1 MMISGKQVL
10 HAPLAQAAALLAAAL
25 MLAHA
30 WLAPGRLRA
39 AETSCSR
46 GGSSLIGSFLE
57 ETNAEKKQELIRKMR
72 ALPAEEVAACWLDR
86 LEDARSGEKI
96 RIIEEMADYPEKR
109 FVLPLAN
116 YLVDNHQALRRAA
129 ARSLKKIGD
138 DRLYPVILNMVN
150 SDVAVHRIYFI
161 EAMNYLY
168 DSRFYP
174 LLAGLMR
181 DENKSIRIY
190 VLNCLKENRI
200 AESLGIIRGSALS
213 DKNDEVRIVAIE
225 AIGALRD
232 GNGLSVL
239 HITLNDKN
247 RDVRCESAR
256 SIRLI
261 NSLASVNPL
270 SYRLMAEEDDEIKDI
285 MLETLSVMRRIGDVR
300 GLEKILATD
309 SSLSLRIKSAYVLS
323 FSGSL
328 QGQAALQ
335 QGLRDRDYRV
345 RAEVC
350 NSLGYYKNRQS
361 LASLFE
367 VLSRE
372 SNFYIKTAALN
383 SVRRINDKSSLM
395 GLFDLYTVEREQ
407 LFKELLRD
415 AVKEFIKRFI

>member
-1 MMISGKQVL
+1 MMRPGK
-10 HAPLAQAAALLAAAL
+10 HPLTPALPAALVAAALLAQ
-25 MLAHA
+25 A
-30 WLAPGRLRA
+30 WLAPTALRA
-39 AETSCSR
+39 GETGFSR
-46 GGSSLIGSFLE
+46 GVAALVDGFLE
-57 ETNAEKKQELIRKMR
+57 ENNAEKRQDLVKKMR
-72 ALPAEEVAACWLDR
+72 AMPADEVAACWLDR
-86 LEDARSGEKI
+86 LDGARSGGKVH
-96 RIIEEMADYPEKR
+96 IIEEMAEYPEKR

-129 ARSLKKIGD
+129 ARTLKKIGD

-168 DSRFYP
+168 DTRFYQ
-174 LLAGLMR
+174 LLTGLMR
-181 DENKSIRIY
+181 DDNKSIRIY

-200 AESLGIIRGSALS
+200 NESLGIIRGSALS

-239 HITLNDKN
+239 HVTLNDKN

-261 NSLASVNPL
+261 GSAASVNPL
-270 SYRLMAEEDDEIKDI
+270 CYRLATEDDNEINDI
-285 MLETLSVMRRIGDVR
+285 MLETLSAMRRVGDVR
-300 GLEKILATD
+300 GLEKILTSD
-309 SSLSLRIKSAYVLS
+309 SSLQLRIKSAYVLS
-323 FSGSL
+323 FSGSQ
-328 QGQAALQ
+328 QGQAALEK
-335 QGLRDRDYRV
+335 GLHDRDYRA

-350 NSLGYYKNRQS
+350 NSLGYYRNRQA
-361 LASLFE
+361 LTSLFD
-367 VLSRE
+367 VLANE
-372 SNFYIKTAALN
+372 TGFYIKTAALN

-395 GLFDLYTVEREQ
+395 GLFDLYTIEKDP

-415 AVKEFIKRFI
+415 AVKEYIRRFI

>member
-1 MMISGKQVL
+1 MMKSRKQALLSRAAVML
-10 HAPLAQAAALLAAAL
+10 SAPALLAHAL
-25 MLAHA
+25 FMPAV
-30 WLAPGRLRA
+30 LRA
-39 AETSCSR
+39 QENGSTRSMSGLVDGVMDETDK
-46 GGSSLIGSFLE
+46 G
-57 ETNAEKKQELIRKMR
+57 KKQEYIKKLRTM
-72 ALPAEEVAACWLDR
+72 PANEVAEYWLER
-86 LEDARSGEKI
+86 LDGTYRTAEKV
-96 RIIEEMADYPEKR
+96 RIIDEMSEYADKR

-116 YLVDNHQALRRAA
+116 YLVNPHQALRKAA

-138 DRLYPVILNMVN
+138 DRLYPVILKMV
-150 SDVAVHRIYFI
+150 SSETPVHRIYFI

-168 DSRFYP
+168 DQRFYP

-190 VLNCLKENRI
+190 VINCMKENRI
-200 AESLGIIRGSALS
+200 AESLGVIRGSALS
-213 DKNDEVRIVAIE
+213 DRNDEVRIAAIE
-225 AIGALRD
+225 AIGSLRD

-239 HITLNDKN
+239 HVTLNDRN

-261 NSLASVNPL
+261 GSLASVNPL
-270 SYRLMAEEDDEIKDI
+270 SYRLLPEDDNEIKDI
-285 MLETLSVMRRIGDVR
+285 MLETLSVLRRVGDVR
-300 GLEKILATD
+300 GLEKILTTD
-309 SSLSLRIKSAYVLS
+309 DNLSLRIKAGHVLS

-335 QGLRDRDYRV
+335 QGLRDKDYRV

-350 NSLGYYKNRQS
+350 NSLGYYRNRQA

-367 VLSRE
+367 ILAAE
-372 SNFYIKTAALN
+372 NNFYIKTAALN

-395 GLFDLYTVEREQ
+395 GIFDLYTVERDP

-415 AVKEFIKRFI
+415 AVREYIKRFI